1 MSGNHTPTSTDTD
14 GISIRRLGG
23 GDRADLERLA
33 QLDSRAAPEGALLG
47 LAVEGR
53 LVAAISVATG
63 ESIADPFS
71 RTRELRALLELR
83 ADQLLTPRE
92 RSTAAL
98 PPSVRLEGG
107 HGQAGVLKLLPVVLG
122 RLLRPRPYDRLA
134 TEWIWS
140 ATGSPRPR

>member
-83 ADQLLTPRE
+83 ADQLRRRE
-92 RSTAAL
+92 NDQRRHFRPQWASRGAI
-98 PPSVRLEGG
+98 VRP
-107 HGQAGVLKLLPVVLG
+107 A
-122 RLLRPRPYDRLA
+122 
-134 TEWIWS
+134 S
-140 ATGSPRPR
+140 